1 MPIVMSESVPKGRG
15 LTILFELEDLARTRF
30 ATAPLPMY
38 ELVFSVH
45 SGNWDRLLLPHIRPL
60 AELIRPGRFIPDF
73 FNSARPDFDDAVRQV
88 LEVPSTRV
96 RDQIASMLGTTSPW
110 LRSFAAGT
118 PTSRQDLRSAFAA
131 GFRDLLGPN
140 WSQTRQSFEAE
151 VRLRS
156 SQAATRGL
164 GDLLGH
170 LHPSI
175 SWTSPALHVELGW
188 DTEIS
193 LRGTGMLIVPVLNGL
208 TRPAVSMFA
217 EPQPLLFY
225 PVIAPQ
231 PSGASLELALGR
243 TRTLVLRALTS
254 ERTTTELAQHVGISL
269 PTASQHATA
278 LRTAGFVSTHRNG
291 RSVRHRL
298 TRRGWELLN

>member
-1 MPIVMSESVPKGRG
+1 MVLSESAPRGRG
-15 LTILFELEDLARTRF
+15 LTILFEVEDLARTRF
-30 ATAPLPMY
+30 AAAPLPMY
-38 ELVFSVH
+38 ELVFTVH
-45 SGNWDRLLLPHIRPL
+45 GGTWDRLLLPRIRPL
-60 AELIRPGRFIPDF
+60 AELVRPGRFVPDF
-73 FNSARPDFDDAVRQV
+73 FDSARPDFDEAVRQV
-88 LEVPSTRV
+88 LDAPPARV
-96 RDQIASMLGTTSPW
+96 RDQIASTLGTTSPW
-110 LRSFAAGT
+110 LRSYAAGT
-118 PTSRQDLRSAFAA
+118 PASRQELKAALTA
-131 GFRDLLGPN
+131 GFRELLGPA
-140 WSQTRQSFEAE
+140 WGQTRQAFDAE

-156 SQAATRGL
+156 SQALARGL
-164 GDLLGH
+164 GALLGC

-175 SWTSPALHVELGW
+175 SWTPPALHVELSW
-188 DTEIS
+188 ESEIS
-193 LRGTGMLIVPVLNGL
+193 LHGTGMLIVPVLNGL
-208 TRPAVSMFA
+208 TRPAVSLFA

-225 PVIAPQ
+225 PVAAPR
-231 PSGASLELALGR
+231 PSGGSLEVALGR

>member
-1 MPIVMSESVPKGRG
+1 MPMVLSESAPKGRG

-30 ATAPLPMY
+30 APAPLPMY
-38 ELVFSVH
+38 ELVFTVH
-45 SGNWDRLLLPHIRPL
+45 SGAWDRLLLPRIRPL
-60 AELIRPGRFIPDF
+60 AELVRPGRFIPDF
-73 FNSARPDFDDAVRQV
+73 FNSARPDFDEAVRQV
-88 LEVPSTRV
+88 LDVPSTRV

-110 LRSFAAGT
+110 LRSYAAGT
-118 PTSRQDLRSAFAA
+118 PAARQDLKAALTA
-131 GFRDLLGPN
+131 GFRELLGPH
-140 WSQTRQSFEAE
+140 WAQTRQAFDAE

-156 SQAATRGL
+156 AQAVAHGL
-164 GDLLGH
+164 GSLLGN

-175 SWTSPALHVELGW
+175 SWTPPALHVELTW
-188 DTEIS
+188 ESEIS
-193 LRGTGMLIVPVLNGL
+193 LHGTGMLIVPVLNGL
-208 TRPAVSMFA
+208 TRPAVSLFA

-225 PVIAPQ
+225 PVTAPQ
-231 PSGASLELALGR
+231 PSGGSLELALGR

-254 ERTTTELAQHVGISL
+254 ERTTTELARHVGISL

>member
-1 MPIVMSESVPKGRG
+1 MPIVMSEPAPQGRG

-30 ATAPLPMY
+30 AAAPLPMY
-38 ELVFSVH
+38 ELVFTVH
-45 SGNWDRLLLPHIRPL
+45 GGRWDRLLLPRIRPL
-60 AELIRPGRFIPDF
+60 AELVRPGRFIPDF
-73 FNSARPDFDDAVRQV
+73 FNSARPDFEDAVRQV
-88 LEVPSTRV
+88 LEVPSARV

-118 PTSRQDLRSAFAA
+118 SASRADLREALRA
-131 GFRDLLGPN
+131 GFRDLLGAN
-140 WSQTRQSFEAE
+140 WSPTRQAFDAE

-156 SQAATRGL
+156 SQVATRGL
-164 GDLLGH
+164 GDLLGK
-170 LHPSI
+170 LHPAV

-188 DTEIS
+188 DTEVS
-193 LRGTGMLIVPVLNGL
+193 LRGTGMLLVPVLNGL

-225 PVIAPQ
+225 PVTAPQ
-231 PSGASLELALGR
+231 PGGASLELALGR

-254 ERTTTELAQHVGISL
+254 ERTTTELARHVGISL

>member
-1 MPIVMSESVPKGRG
+1 MPIVLSETAAKGRG

-30 ATAPLPMY
+30 APAPLPMY
-38 ELVFSVH
+38 ELVFTVH
-45 SGNWDRLLLPHIRPL
+45 GGDWDRLLLPRIRPL
-60 AELIRPGRFIPDF
+60 VELVRPGRFIPDF
-73 FNSARPDFDDAVRQV
+73 LGSARPDFDEAVRQV
-88 LEVPSTRV
+88 LGAPCARV
-96 RDQIASMLGTTSPW
+96 RDQVASVGTTSPW
-110 LRSFAAGT
+110 LRSLASGT
-118 PTSRQDLRSAFAA
+118 QTSRRDLCSALTT
-131 GFRDLLGPN
+131 GFHDLLGPH
-140 WSQTRQSFEAE
+140 WSQTRQAFDAE

-156 SQAATRGL
+156 SQAVSRGL
-164 GDLLGH
+164 GDLFGH

-208 TRPAVSMFA
+208 TRPAVSMFT

-225 PVIAPQ
+225 PVTAPQ
-231 PSGASLELALGR
+231 PSGASLEPALGR

-254 ERTTTELAQHVGISL
+254 ERTTTELARHVGISL

>member
-1 MPIVMSESVPKGRG
+1 MPIVLSESASRGRG

-30 ATAPLPMY
+30 APAPLPMY
-38 ELVFSVH
+38 ELVFAMH
-45 SGNWDRLLLPHIRPL
+45 RGDWDRLLLPRIRPL
-60 AELIRPGRFIPDF
+60 AELVRPGRFVPDF
-73 FNSARPDFDDAVRQV
+73 FDSARPDFDEAVREV
-88 LEVPSTRV
+88 LDVPATRV
-96 RDQIASMLGTTSPW
+96 RDQIVSMLGTTSPW
-110 LRSFAAGT
+110 LRSYAAGT
-118 PTSRQDLRSAFAA
+118 PASRQELRSALTTA
-131 GFRDLLGPN
+131 FRELLAPN
-140 WSQTRQSFEAE
+140 WARTRQAFDAE

-156 SQAATRGL
+156 AQAVSRGL

-175 SWTSPALHVELGW
+175 SWTPPALHVELAW
-188 DTEIS
+188 EAEIS
-193 LRGTGMLIVPVLNGL
+193 LRGTGMLVVPVLNGL

-225 PVIAPQ
+225 PVTAPQ
-231 PSGASLELALGR
+231 PSGGSLELALGR

-254 ERTTTELAQHVGISL
+254 ERTTTELARHVGISL

>member
-1 MPIVMSESVPKGRG
+1 MPMVMSESAPKGRG

-30 ATAPLPMY
+30 ASAPLPMY
-38 ELVFSVH
+38 ELVFTVH
-45 SGNWDRLLLPHIRPL
+45 SGEWDRMLLPQIRPL
-60 AELIRPGRFIPDF
+60 AELVRPGRFIPDF
-73 FNSARPDFDDAVRQV
+73 FNSARPDFDEAVRQV
-88 LEVPSTRV
+88 LDVPATRV

-118 PTSRQDLRSAFAA
+118 PTSRQDLRSALHS
-131 GFRDLLGPN
+131 GFRDLLCAN
-140 WSQTRQSFEAE
+140 WPDTRQAFEAE

-156 SQAATRGL
+156 SQVVARGL
-164 GDLLGH
+164 GDVLCN

-188 DTEIS
+188 DAEIS
-193 LRGTGMLIVPVLNGL
+193 LRGTGLLIVPVLNGL

-225 PVIAPQ
+225 PVASPQ
-231 PSGASLELALGR
+231 PGGASLELALGR

-254 ERTTTELAQHVGISL
+254 ERTTTELAKHVGVSL